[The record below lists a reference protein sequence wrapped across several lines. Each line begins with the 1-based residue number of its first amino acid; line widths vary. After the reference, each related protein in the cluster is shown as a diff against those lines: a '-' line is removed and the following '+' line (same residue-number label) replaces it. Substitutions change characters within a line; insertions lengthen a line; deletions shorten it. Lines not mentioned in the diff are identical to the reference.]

1 MTERGDYRLTPEVVP
16 LAIREASQKAILA
29 VGLGAG
35 SFVPMRSSKHFG
47 PPVYL
52 MGGLMIALPTID
64 LLLSVSPMRFGA
76 AAWRFGAGGI
86 LTKGLLTPFL
96 GLMIWFMAAWF
107 LEHRVMLRVLAAIAA
122 VASIL
127 LVLMSV
133 SFALDALQMRP
144 QVVPGAAR
152 TFAFTVATTLLKDRG
167 ILCRRAGVGELGVEG
182 RPASK
187 RGAGAQPD
195 ADPRYAGVGRS
206 HPGPVARAGGA
217 ARIQVVGD
225 AQQSFDDR
233 SGNR

>member
-152 TFAFTVATTLLKDRG
+152 TFAFTVATTLLKDAAFFVAALVLASSAWKAG
-167 ILCRRAGVGELGVEG
+167 RRPSGEREHSRMLIHDTPVSAGPT
-182 RPASK
+182 PAL
-187 RGAGAQPD
+187 
-195 ADPRYAGVGRS
+195 
-206 HPGPVARAGGA
+206 
-217 ARIQVVGD
+217 
-225 AQQSFDDR
+225 
-233 SGNR
+233 